1 MEEAITPIWRQ
12 LPDVVNGTLI
22 RRKLGDLRIEL
33 RIAGL
38 FHNIAPNT
46 SPDNV
51 VSARGDQVRYK
62 RYHKV
67 VEPYYKL
74 TYSSTAQT
82 SALVV
87 RLVTCT
93 QTGQGLES
101 Y

>member
-51 VSARGDQVRYK
+51 VSARGDQDRAWSPINKYPAGITTMA
-62 RYHKV
+62 R
-67 VEPYYKL
+67 
-74 TYSSTAQT
+74 
-82 SALVV
+82 
-87 RLVTCT
+87 
-93 QTGQGLES
+93 
-101 Y
+101 